1 MSEPEKKDLRRQKL
15 VDKNYKKEKLS
26 EEQKFLSKSKKD
38 LKRKI
43 EDIIEEELWND
54 WEERFK

>member
-43 EDIIEEELWND
+43 EDIIPKE
-54 WEERFK
+54 

>member
-1 MSEPEKKDLRRQKL
+1 MSEPEKKDLIRQKL

-54 WEERFK
+54 WEER